1 MSGTVRPAPVL
12 LSIGLGFLLSLAA
25 AGFSPSSIAK
35 AASTTTKDS
44 KEVNV
49 KGPTKKESKEKPI
62 NIEAAKLDYYDTE
75 QKLVYT
81 GDVVAIQGDV
91 TLKTPLLVVFLT
103 PKEPDAP
110 KGPPAS
116 ASQMRRWEAS
126 GPVTLISKDE
136 IGTGDSGRFEKAE
149 NKFYLDGHV
158 TLTQGDYI
166 TKGDH
171 AVHDL
176 DTGRSVVTGHVRS
189 MFPPKNNDDSAKKDD
204 TAKKDDDTAR
214 KPAKT
219 SSKLETKPKSQPQ

>member
-1 MSGTVRPAPVL
+1 MSAAVRPAPVL
-12 LSIGLGFLLSLAA
+12 LAIGLGFLLSLAA
-25 AGFSPSSIAK
+25 AGFSPSSVAK
-35 AASTTTKDS
+35 AASATNKDS

-49 KGPTKKESKEKPI
+49 KGPTKKETKEKPI
-62 NIEAAKLDYYDTE
+62 NIEATKLDYYDAE

-116 ASQMRRWEAS
+116 ASQVRRWEAS

-149 NKFYLDGHV
+149 NKFYLDGNV

-189 MFPPKNNDDSAKKDD
+189 MFPPKNNDD
-204 TAKKDDDTAR
+204 TAKKDDDAPR

-219 SSKLETKPKSQPQ
+219 SSRLETKPKPQ